1 MKNITGVGIVVMNGS
16 DIFKLQSREV
26 NMSSECPS
34 CGSMNIDS
42 FTRTVN
48 KGGGGFFGGGG
59 GGIFGSLTGGGGDG
73 GTTEEVYYQCGDC
86 GHEWK

>member
-1 MKNITGVGIVVMNGS
+1 
-16 DIFKLQSREV
+16 
-26 NMSSECPS
+26 MSSECPS

-48 KGGGGFFGGGG
+48 KGSGGGFFGGGG
-59 GGIFGSLTGGGGDG
+59 GGIFDSFTGGGGGG